1 MIELPMR
8 WPLVIQVTLLSLSFV
23 WSVHLCC
30 LRVLVSCSW
39 YIHCVLL
46 LIKIRGNWFIRD
58 FFRSPNCWCLFI
70 CTQHPSE
77 SIQGKFLKKRLVDPQ
92 ELQQSDWVRDSYAV
106 FRFRVLRHDLSF
118 PPCEP
123 QDAFQRSHLSS
134 IHSGSSSGA
143 SLEIVSQLQ
152 CLWRNRLLITE
163 WVKESII
170 LFFTLERWQPIS
182 TSCWIWKLILV
193 TLCGHLLHPP
203 NSLDRRVLPHT
214 ECAFATDLHP
224 SKSSL
229 FL

>member
-92 ELQQSDWVRDSYAV
+92 ELQQSDCERLLCCFPLPSSPSWSFLSSLWTTRCIPKVPFVLYS
-106 FRFRVLRHDLSF
+106 FRFLFWRFTWNCFSTAVPL
-118 PPCEP
+118 EK
-123 QDAFQRSHLSS
+123 
-134 IHSGSSSGA
+134 SSSDHWM
-143 SLEIVSQLQ
+143 S
-152 CLWRNRLLITE
+152 
-163 WVKESII
+163 
-170 LFFTLERWQPIS
+170 
-182 TSCWIWKLILV
+182 
-193 TLCGHLLHPP
+193 
-203 NSLDRRVLPHT
+203 
-214 ECAFATDLHP
+214 
-224 SKSSL
+224 
-229 FL
+229 